1 MKAFVIKRFS
11 IEPVFLAIL
20 VAAFSGT
27 TYSQTGISPRAGVGA
42 PDIFKVIAEGQE
54 QRVMEGTLNPG
65 QKTPSLSYPAGT
77 VVYYLTNCNLKVTEF
92 GVDVDTY
99 PTAGSARII
108 TPAINNQTR
117 QNVGKSACR
126 FVIVER
132 Q

>member
-1 MKAFVIKRFS
+1 MKARAIKRFS
-11 IEPVFLAIL
+11 IELVFLSIL

-27 TYSQTGISPRAGVGA
+27 TYSQTSIGPRASVGA

-54 QRVMEGTLNPG
+54 QRVMEATLNPG
-65 QKTPSLSYPAGT
+65 QKTPALSYPAGT
-77 VVYYLTNCNLKVTEF
+77 VIYYLTNCSLKVTEF

-99 PTAGSARII
+99 PTAGSVRIV
-108 TPAINNQTR
+108 TPAINSQTR